1 MQTTVA
7 IITRSKL
14 EVFGCRYA
22 IAKYSPAT
30 DKSSIFVERA
40 KIIRNED
47 VIPKIPIPCIQPDG
61 SLLVGFF
68 LFSFFQNLK
77 APIWIRTSPISWNGN
92 YLENKLTEVTMPKS
106 SEYCRL
112 AIFG

>member
-1 MQTTVA
+1 MKSVPLRFVMAPKLVYQTTGAIYSHSITMQTTVA

-14 EVFGCRYA
+14 EVFECRYA

-40 KIIRNED
+40 KIIRDED

-61 SLLVGFF
+61 SLLVGFV
-68 LFSFFQNLK
+68 LIL
-77 APIWIRTSPISWNGN
+77 
-92 YLENKLTEVTMPKS
+92 
-106 SEYCRL
+106 
-112 AIFG
+112 